1 MVQIPESNRL
11 SVNRFRYIIG
21 RLLRN
26 ENAALFLALI
36 AVVFVLSIITGGL
49 SIRGANMMNVLVQ
62 SSIRGVASVG
72 QAFVILAAGIDV
84 SIGGIGLMCGVLG
97 ASLMTSAPYLNLV
110 GYSIP
115 VFLVIPIM
123 LLAGAAWGAVN
134 GFSVSRIGMPPLIV
148 TLAMWGIATGVAFLI
163 CGGRS
168 IPQLPDNMAFF
179 GQGDIAGVPVP
190 VIIFVVV
197 AAIGYVVL
205 KYTAFGR
212 SVYATGGNPVSAWL
226 SGINVK
232 NILFATYVISGF
244 LAGLAAVIM
253 TGRVMSA
260 SMQTLAGLE
269 LDSITAVCVGG
280 VSLAGGKGS
289 LIGVI
294 IGVLLIGII
303 NNGMSILGADPA
315 VMGIVKGGILFGAV
329 AADYIRRHR

>member
-26 ENAALFLALI
+26 ENAILFLAFI
-36 AVVFVLSIITGGL
+36 AVVLVLSIITGGL
-49 SIRGANMMNVLVQ
+49 SIRGANLMNILVQ

-72 QAFVILAAGIDV
+72 QAFVILTAGIDV
-84 SIGGIGLMCGVLG
+84 SVGGIGLMCAVLG
-97 ASLMTSAPYLNLV
+97 ASLMTSAPYLSLV
-110 GYSIP
+110 GYAIP
-115 VFLVIPIM
+115 VFLSIPIM
-123 LLAGAAWGAVN
+123 LLAGVAWGAAN

-168 IPQLPDNMAFF
+168 IPQLPDSMAFF
-179 GQGDIAGVPVP
+179 GQGNIAGVPVP
-190 VIIFVVV
+190 IIIFAVV
-197 AAIGYVVL
+197 AAIGYVIL
-205 KYTAFGR
+205 HHTAFGR
-212 SVYATGGNPVSAWL
+212 SVYATGGNSVSAWL

-232 NILFATYVISGF
+232 NIQFATYVISGF

-269 LDSITAVCVGG
+269 LDSIAAVCVGG

-294 IGVLLIGII
+294 IGVLLIGVI

-329 AADYIRRHR
+329 AADYIRRQR